1 MPGSSPDHERGW
13 KSMSHGGVGFSSHHY
28 AHHGLHHHGHDGGHH
43 GGGAQV
49 LNATM
54 VFGML
59 QGLFVAIFGEKKS
72 VPTLQ
77 RWAQALAARQ
87 QATGLQG
94 QTLSPEA
101 AEWEACYHLP
111 TWKEKLMQADL
122 RPYIMLALFLGVLFL
137 WLQIIVWL
145 RHHDDPAGKT
155 FSAAQSTAQT
165 TAQTAGQP
173 PAAISPAAFGSAAPL
188 SQYAAPAA
196 PPVQAVMTAMPAG
209 QLPQYAAAAA
219 PAAPVPV
226 TVATAAQPP
235 GVASAYVSPPP
246 PPGQFGGGYYSQRPA
261 IAKQARLRVVVT
273 H

>member
-28 AHHGLHHHGHDGGHH
+28 THHGLHHHGHDGGHH

-87 QATGLQG
+87 QATGLRTNAVSG
-94 QTLSPEA
+94 GRRVGGLLS
-101 AEWEACYHLP
+101 
-111 TWKEKLMQADL
+111 
-122 RPYIMLALFLGVLFL
+122 
-137 WLQIIVWL
+137 
-145 RHHDDPAGKT
+145 
-155 FSAAQSTAQT
+155 SA
-165 TAQTAGQP
+165 
-173 PAAISPAAFGSAAPL
+173 
-188 SQYAAPAA
+188 
-196 PPVQAVMTAMPAG
+196 
-209 QLPQYAAAAA
+209 
-219 PAAPVPV
+219 
-226 TVATAAQPP
+226 
-235 GVASAYVSPPP
+235 
-246 PPGQFGGGYYSQRPA
+246 
-261 IAKQARLRVVVT
+261 